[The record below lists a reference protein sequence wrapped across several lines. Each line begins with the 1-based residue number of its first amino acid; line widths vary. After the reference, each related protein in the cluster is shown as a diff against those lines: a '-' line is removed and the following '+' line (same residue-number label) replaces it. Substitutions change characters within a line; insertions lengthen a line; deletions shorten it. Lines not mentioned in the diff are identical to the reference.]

1 MVSEGGPLTIE
12 RGPLTTLIFYVLLAS
27 MGGLLAELSLQAHY
41 EDATQIIPLV
51 LLAGGLIVLIADRA
65 APRRWTRALVQLMMA
80 LLIVGGMLGMY
91 FHFRGSR
98 EFQLEMDP
106 QIAGTTLVWSVLR
119 AKSPPTL
126 SPGRLMQMGLLGLGY
141 AYVRRTR

>member
-1 MVSEGGPLTIE
+1 MVSEGGPRTIE
-12 RGPLTTLIFYVLLAS
+12 RGPLTTLIYYVLLAS
-27 MGGLLAELSLQAHY
+27 MSGLLAELSLQAHY

-65 APRRWTRALVQLMMA
+65 APRRCTRALVQLMMA

-126 SPGRLMQMGLLGLGY
+126 SPGMLMQMGLLGLGY